1 MGYLDL
7 NTAYAHAMPLDAF
20 RSPAVERGEVAA
32 FSALEWTTI
41 LLARRDGLSSLARPG
56 IVSRLMSRLF
66 GFAVKQGLADARLE
80 ALRRFAVLAWAH
92 GYNVPKSGIIA
103 FKEAGFTMAQAETL
117 LASVA
122 VARTN
127 RNT

>member
-32 FSALEWTTI
+32 FSPLEWTTI
-41 LLARRDGLSSLARPG
+41 LLARRDGLASLAAPG
-56 IVSRLMSRLF
+56 LISRVVARLF
-66 GFAVKQGLADARLE
+66 GFAVKRGLADAKLE

-92 GYNVPKSGIIA
+92 GYNVPKSGLIA
-103 FKEAGFTMAQAETL
+103 FKEAGFTVAQAETL

-122 VARTN
+122 VARTS
-127 RNT
+127 RRA